1 MPDDELNITE
11 LLADKTNNISK
22 FLEEMFDVTDIPSA
36 SNTPNPNPSEI
47 DEDFGQFQAFLKS
60 DKGKNTWILSVV
72 SVEFGKK
79 MARKPKYLRSF
90 ILYNLL
96 DGSIIPCLMK
106 TTPKKAKNGIC
117 TTITP
122 PADLNPEEIHI
133 INTEGFYYNI
143 SNDNV
148 GKIFNGKT
156 FSDYFKSNNS
166 TKHEYKKSNK
176 LLPIQL
182 GALNSIVNGN
192 PKGGFIEAIQRDVH
206 RILVKNRSLSYDKIY
221 DNEKTKMG
229 EQKPHKI
236 PSLLKYSDTIKLT
249 TSGQL
254 FWKKASNEVNSIN
267 SSGVRI
273 NRAKRTTTES
283 VITENTG
290 LPNLKNRISSGL
302 WISNFKITS

>member
-1 MPDDELNITE
+1 MPDDELKIPE
-11 LLADKTNNISK
+11 LLAKQEIQT
-22 FLEEMFDVTDIPSA
+22 FLEEMFEVTDIPSA
-36 SNTPNPNPSEI
+36 GNTPPPNPNPSEI
-47 DEDFGQFQAFLKS
+47 DEEFGQFQEFLKS
-60 DKGKNTWILSVV
+60 DKGKTTWILSVV

-117 TTITP
+117 TTIKP
-122 PADLNPEEIHI
+122 PADLKPEKIRI

-182 GALNSIVNGN
+182 GALNSIVNGQT
-192 PKGGFIEAIQRDVH
+192 KGGFIEAIQRDVH
-206 RILVKNRSLSYDKIY
+206 RILKENVLLTYDQIY

-290 LPNLKNRISSGL
+290 LPNLKNRIAGDL
-302 WISNFKITS
+302 WISNFKKTP